1 MSLKKTISRQMR
13 TTFRRLNFAHYPNQR
28 VGRERHTHWIN
39 KRKMR
44 TASRP
49 MMRTMIFNIEL
60 GPFQNQ
66 SRTRHTVSIEIILL
80 PWRTLPVLVA
90 SLPKPSSDS

>member
-1 MSLKKTISRQMR
+1 MSSKKTISRQMR
-13 TTFRRLNFAHYPNQR
+13 TTFRRLNFTHYPNRR
-28 VGRERHTHWIN
+28 VRRERHTHWIN

-49 MMRTMIFNIEL
+49 TMRTMIFNIKL

-66 SRTRHTVSIEIILL
+66 SRTRHTVSMEIILL
-80 PWRTLPVLVA
+80 PWRTSPVLAA
-90 SLPKPSSDS
+90 SLPKPSSNL